1 MKNHLQYIEP
11 DEDDEDDEDDGCCP
25 HLNTTISQY
34 TVYQDA
40 ISVII
45 MCDDCSAVDATSA
58 EPKPQWVQNGIDA
71 FLDFRKAM
79 VLCGKEEKNS
89 VGNVYYESS
98 LHRLRR

>member
-11 DEDDEDDEDDGCCP
+11 DDDDDDDDEDGRCP
-25 HLNTTISQY
+25 HLNATIHQY

-45 MCDDCSAVDATSA
+45 TCDDCSEMDATSD
-58 EPKPQWVQNGIDA
+58 EPKPRWIQNRIDA

-79 VLCGKEEKNS
+79 ILCGGNEENS
-89 VGNVYYESS
+89 VGTVYYESS
-98 LHRLRR
+98 LRRHS